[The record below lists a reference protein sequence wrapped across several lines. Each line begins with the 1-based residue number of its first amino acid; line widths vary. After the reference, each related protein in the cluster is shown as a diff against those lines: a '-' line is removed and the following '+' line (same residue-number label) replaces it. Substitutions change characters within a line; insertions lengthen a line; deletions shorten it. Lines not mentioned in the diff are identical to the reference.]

1 MIHRIIETE
10 SCCGVEMNVEEA
22 KVISISREAS
32 PLQIVINQKQMENA
46 EYFSCLGSTIDDER
60 STREDKFRT
69 AMTKTALN
77 RKKIHLTSKL
87 DVDLRKKLVKCYIWS
102 LEL

>member
-1 MIHRIIETE
+1 
-10 SCCGVEMNVEEA
+10 MNVEEA
-22 KVISISREAS
+22 KVMRISREAS
-32 PLQIVINQKQMENA
+32 PLQIVINQKQLENV

-60 STREDKFRT
+60 STREVKFRI
-69 AMTKTALN
+69 AMAKTALN
-77 RKKIHLTSKL
+77 RKKILLTSKL